1 MQYLEKK
8 HVVVSIIVGLS
19 LIIIIL
25 SYLCLN
31 FYNEEC
37 ICEDKPLVIKD
48 EEIIED
54 KIYVD
59 IKGAVVNPGVY
70 ESNTK
75 EIINDIIIKAGGI
88 TKDAYTD
95 NINLSKKV
103 EDELVIYVYTKNE
116 VKKNNSIKQEC
127 GVESYIINTCT
138 EGNVSIISSNKNNTS
153 NDNETDNR
161 ININTA
167 DLNKLTEIP
176 GIGEVKAKS
185 IITYRTENGL
195 FKTIEDIKNVSG
207 IGDATFEKIKDYIT
221 V

>member
-1 MQYLEKK
+1 MQHLEKK
-8 HVVVSIIVGLS
+8 HIVVSIIVGLS

-31 FYNEEC
+31 FYNKEC

>member
-1 MQYLEKK
+1 MEFLEKK
-8 HVVVSIIVGLS
+8 HIVISIIMGLS
-19 LIIIIL
+19 LIICVL
-25 SYLCLN
+25 AYLCFN
-31 FYNEEC
+31 FYNKEC
-37 ICEDKPLVIKD
+37 ICEDIPLVIND
-48 EEIIED
+48 EEIIEE
-54 KIYVD
+54 KVYVD

-70 ESNTK
+70 ESNTQ
-75 EIINDIIIKAGGI
+75 EIINDIIIKAGGL

-116 VKKNNSIKQEC
+116 VKKNSSTKQEC
-127 GVESYIINTCT
+127 SVESYIINTCT
-138 EGNVSIISSNKNNTS
+138 EGNISIISSNENISSENQDTS
-153 NDNETDNR
+153 L

-167 DLNKLTEIP
+167 DINELTKIP

-185 IITYRTENGL
+185 IIAYRTESGL